1 MTTRDRTQEPEQ
13 QFAIL
18 LAMKDG
24 NYACLIAVLLF
35 IANGMWCTESPSLEV
50 GVEFVRAPDSQVSV
64 SSTRL

>member
-35 IANGMWCTESPSLEV
+35 IANGM
-50 GVEFVRAPDSQVSV
+50 
-64 SSTRL
+64 

>member
-1 MTTRDRTQEPEQ
+1 MWRKREQVIMNYSLVMTTRDRTQEPEQ

-35 IANGMWCTESPSLEV
+35 IANGM
-50 GVEFVRAPDSQVSV
+50 
-64 SSTRL
+64 